1 MENILKGKLKY
12 KLLMFNVNSFL
23 TSFSPNAAKWV
34 ILLGIVQI
42 GHKENSGTHVNQEDY
57 CFQYKNTCIR
67 TTYY

>member
-34 ILLGIVQI
+34 ILLGIARNCS
-42 GHKENSGTHVNQEDY
+42 ENSGTDVNQEDY
-57 CFQYKNTCIR
+57 CFQYKNTCTR